1 MPDTRFA
8 SDRQVPSTQL
18 RTEHAPMMFS
28 PQSMSAE
35 QVQSASTKI
44 SHSLA
49 THLRTSHACR
59 PELLQSESCTQQLL
73 RAPYTH
79 SLFSRHVGA
88 THTCSNMDCWPV
100 PGSIAGQSAVVWQ
113 HGESIWSVLLNSH
126 TPKGPHVAVLH
137 RLRWQISVPDNSPAR
152 SVTPLLS

>member
-8 SDRQVPSTQL
+8 SDRQIPSTQL
-18 RTEHAPMMFS
+18 RTEHAPIMFS

-79 SLFSRHVGA
+79 SLFSRHVGR
-88 THTCSNMDCWPV
+88 HTLARTWT
-100 PGSIAGQSAVVWQ
+100 AGLFRV
-113 HGESIWSVLLNSH
+113 
-126 TPKGPHVAVLH
+126 
-137 RLRWQISVPDNSPAR
+137 RLRDNR
-152 SVTPLLS
+152 Q